1 MSKTKLEN
9 VTVVSSSICHLTKIS
24 SASVSTVSDC
34 LISSMSL
41 AQCTL
46 QESHNV
52 TENRLQMMERNISS
66 LTKTFNRFIE
76 TQRTSKKQVK
86 NEGRQ
91 SGGQSPI
98 RHKCKTFYQS
108 RSPYRE
114 HDVHCQCSE
123 SPLSFAASQS
133 DIHNDSESDFVYYNP
148 SAVTEIQG

>member
-86 NEGRQ
+86 NEGR
-91 SGGQSPI
+91 
-98 RHKCKTFYQS
+98 
-108 RSPYRE
+108 
-114 HDVHCQCSE
+114 
-123 SPLSFAASQS
+123 
-133 DIHNDSESDFVYYNP
+133 
-148 SAVTEIQG
+148 

>member
-9 VTVVSSSICHLTKIS
+9 VTVVSSSICYLTKIS

-86 NEGRQ
+86 NEGR
-91 SGGQSPI
+91 
-98 RHKCKTFYQS
+98 
-108 RSPYRE
+108 
-114 HDVHCQCSE
+114 
-123 SPLSFAASQS
+123 
-133 DIHNDSESDFVYYNP
+133 
-148 SAVTEIQG
+148 